1 MKDLRHILS
10 SATRERGHPWAL
22 ATLVRTTGSTYRK
35 PGARLL
41 VAPDGSTTGVLSGGC
56 LEKQIGKTG
65 QGVLASGQHEF
76 LEIDTRKIYGC
87 AGKLGIFIEK
97 IPAAGTGGNFL
108 TEMAA
113 KLAARVPFRT
123 RTVFSGNGN
132 SEILPDKALVVETED
147 SFVQNVPLPIRLLL
161 FGNGPEIPP
170 IRLFA
175 AGLGW
180 DVCHHTHPDELPDHF
195 TPDNQTAAIV
205 MTHNFGRDLASLDR
219 LLPIELPYLGLLG
232 PKRRHAELISRFQ
245 EYRELDPAWLA
256 NLHSPAGLDI
266 GSESPEEIALS
277 IVSEAAAVLAKR
289 GGGFLKEGRN
299 PSAQQPQHTGQAHRS
314 QFSSG
319 GMLPPLHG
327 VQ

>member
-1 MKDLRHILS
+1 MKSLRQILA
-10 SATRERGHPWAL
+10 SATRETDHPWAL

-41 VAPDGSTTGVLSGGC
+41 VAPDGTTTGVLSGGC
-56 LEKQIGKTG
+56 LEEEIGRIA

-76 LEIDTRKIYGC
+76 IEFDTRKLYGC

-97 IPAAGTGGNFL
+97 IPAAGTTGNFL

-113 KLAARVPFRT
+113 KLQARQLCRT
-123 RTVFSGNGN
+123 RTVFSENGR
-132 SEILPDKALVVETED
+132 SKILPDKALVVESADT
-147 SFVQNVPLPIRLLL
+147 FVQTVPLPTRLLL

-180 DVCHHTHPDELPDHF
+180 IAETHTHPDELPENF
-195 TPDNQTAAIV
+195 VPDNQTAAIV
-205 MTHNFGRDLASLDR
+205 MTHNFGRDLASLAR
-219 LLPIELPYLGLLG
+219 LLPMELPYIGLLG
-232 PKRRHAELISRFQ
+232 PKRRHAELLARFQ

-256 NLHSPAGLDI
+256 NLHAPAGLDI

-277 IVSEAAAVLAKR
+277 IISEAAAVLAKR
-289 GGGFLKEGRN
+289 EGGHLSARSGSVHHPRAVSKE
-299 PSAQQPQHTGQAHRS
+299 A
-314 QFSSG
+314 
-319 GMLPPLHG
+319 
-327 VQ
+327 